1 MDILLIVIYSGHADF
16 AMESIF
22 GKDSF
27 NLFQIVLFRKTEK
40 IQGLN
45 ATGI

>member
-1 MDILLIVIYSGHADF
+1 MDILLIVIYNGYTEF

-27 NLFQIVLFRKTEK
+27 NVFLIVLFKKTEK
-40 IQGLN
+40 FRV
-45 ATGI
+45 